1 MPQICSP
8 SLLAKVTIELFN
20 TGRRTVSFRDLV
32 TKLDRDFDHDF
43 AERVVDQLVDTA
55 EIVERAGYPCT
66 PVNDFCARQYAETP
80 IADVATARRC
90 NVYNSGGKR
99 PVAIRRALP
108 DDLVRGEVNGS
119 GAHLGIGLL
128 KHISQENAND
138 VARGIT
144 APETGERLRR
154 HLREE
159 LPRIPEIEPD
169 AQQSLLPTP
178 DDDEEN

>member
-1 MPQICSP
+1 
-8 SLLAKVTIELFN
+8 
-20 TGRRTVSFRDLV
+20 
-32 TKLDRDFDHDF
+32 
-43 AERVVDQLVDTA
+43 
-55 EIVERAGYPCT
+55 
-66 PVNDFCARQYAETP
+66 
-80 IADVATARRC
+80 
-90 NVYNSGGKR
+90 
-99 PVAIRRALP
+99 
-108 DDLVRGEVNGS
+108 
-119 GAHLGIGLL
+119 LL